1 MIVWLLLLW
10 CKWTEIMISGA
21 GINSGKFQ
29 SGVLSDLPFCP
40 VFKSNSKYEHKSSVY
55 KRCA

>member
-1 MIVWLLLLW
+1 
-10 CKWTEIMISGA
+10 MISGA